1 MKKPSASKKSLST
14 AKTKPDSLSG
24 LLTEVRQLIQSA
36 RRGVATVVD
45 TFQVMTNFEIGRR
58 IVEHEQKG
66 AKRAAYGAELLK
78 ELSARL
84 TEEFGR
90 GFSRSNLQNMRSFF
104 LLWEDRV
111 PKICQQ
117 PIGKLVEA
125 EISQQPVAKSGT
137 SRIFQTVSEKSGGTA
152 KIRQQAIGKFDA
164 NEISQQ
170 AAGKLVPIKKGQ
182 SVTDQM
188 TIFQT
193 PSGKSRSPFTL
204 SWTHYLVLL
213 TIKEP
218 DERSFYE
225 IEATNAGW
233 SVPELKR
240 QKASCLYERL
250 ALSRDKAGIR
260 KLAKE
265 GQVIVRP
272 EDLLKEPLVLEFLG
286 LEEKS
291 GYSENDLEQAIIDRL
306 EHFLLELGKGFL
318 FEARQKRFTF
328 DEDHYFVDS
337 CPVRYQLR
345 QPKSETNAYLTG
357 SIFYNR
363 LLRCYVIIDLHPVR
377 YPHQSR
383 IAHRTPLSH
392 GVKLDKLTHQ
402 DLGQMQIYPVRYEH
416 ALRLCPSKPRRR
428 QFLRRLHQ
436 RSQAALW
443 RASRRQGA
451 IYQAAAACGTRILRS
466 VSNSRGRH
474 EAREIPQNRLG
485 QALHQVASRRL
496 SHGAGVNYY
505 DREVKLPEENP
516 TIGLLLC
523 KSAKKTV
530 VELTLPKD
538 ANIHAKEYQL
548 YLPTKELL
556 KQKLDEWS
564 AAASR

>member
-1 MKKPSASKKSLST
+1 MKKPSASKKSLPT
-14 AKTKPDSLSG
+14 AKAKPDSLKG

-90 GFSRSNLQNMRSFF
+90 GFSKANLEYMRRFY
-104 LLWEDRV
+104 LEWQHRV
-111 PKICQQ
+111 PQIAQQPIGQLADSEICQQ
-117 PIGKLVEA
+117 PTGKLA
-125 EISQQPVAKSGT
+125 IP
-137 SRIFQTVSEKSGGTA
+137 
-152 KIRQQAIGKFDA
+152 KIAQQAIGQSP
-164 NEISQQ
+164 ISE
-170 AAGKLVPIKKGQ
+170 KPIRK
-182 SVTDQM
+182 
-188 TIFQT
+188 
-193 PSGKSRSPFTL
+193 SPFTI

-213 TIKEP
+213 TIKDP

-286 LEEKS
+286 LEEKC
-291 GYSENDLEQAIIDRL
+291 GYSETDLEQAIIDRL

-328 DEDHYFVDS
+328 DEDHYFVDL
-337 CPVRYQLR
+337 V
-345 QPKSETNAYLTG
+345 
-357 SIFYNR
+357 FYNR
-363 LLRCYVIIDLHPVR
+363 LLRCYVIIDL
-377 YPHQSR
+377 
-383 IAHRTPLSH
+383 
-392 GVKLDKLTHQ
+392 KLDKATHQ
-402 DLGQMQIYPVRYEH
+402 DLGQMQMY
-416 ALRLCPSKPRRR
+416 
-428 QFLRRLHQ
+428 
-436 RSQAALW
+436 
-443 RASRRQGA
+443 
-451 IYQAAAACGTRILRS
+451 
-466 VSNSRGRH
+466 
-474 EAREIPQNRLG
+474 
-485 QALHQVASRRL
+485 
-496 SHGAGVNYY
+496 VNYY
-505 DREVKLPEENP
+505 DREVKLPDENP

-548 YLPTKELL
+548 YLPSKELL

-564 AAASR
+564 RAKIGR

>member
-1 MKKPSASKKSLST
+1 MKKPSVPKKATSP
-14 AKTKPDSLSG
+14 AKTKSDG
-24 LLTEVRQLIQSA
+24 LAGLVTEVRQLIQSA
-36 RRGVATVVD
+36 RRGVSTVVD

-104 LLWEDRV
+104 LLWEDRL

-125 EISQQPVAKSGT
+125 GISQLPIAKSG
-137 SRIFQTVSEKSGGTA
+137 SSKIFQTVSEKSGAA
-152 KIRQQAIGKFDA
+152 KIRQQAIGKSDA

-170 AAGKLVPIKKGQ
+170 AAGKLVPLQIGQ
-182 SVTDQM
+182 SASDQLA
-188 TIFQT
+188 I
-193 PSGKSRSPFTL
+193 SGQPIRKSPFTI

-213 TIKEP
+213 TIKDP

-260 KLAKE
+260 KLARE

-286 LEEKS
+286 LDAQAS
-291 GYSENDLEQAIIDRL
+291 YSENDLEQAIIDRL

-328 DEDHYFVDS
+328 DEDHYFVDL
-337 CPVRYQLR
+337 V
-345 QPKSETNAYLTG
+345 
-357 SIFYNR
+357 FYNR
-363 LLRCYVIIDLHPVR
+363 LLRCYVIIDL
-377 YPHQSR
+377 
-383 IAHRTPLSH
+383 
-392 GVKLDKLTHQ
+392 KLDKLTHQ
-402 DLGQMQIYPVRYEH
+402 DLGQMQMY
-416 ALRLCPSKPRRR
+416 
-428 QFLRRLHQ
+428 
-436 RSQAALW
+436 
-443 RASRRQGA
+443 
-451 IYQAAAACGTRILRS
+451 
-466 VSNSRGRH
+466 
-474 EAREIPQNRLG
+474 
-485 QALHQVASRRL
+485 
-496 SHGAGVNYY
+496 VNYY

-538 ANIHAKEYQL
+538 ANIHAKEYSL
-548 YLPTKELL
+548 YLPSKELL

-564 AAASR
+564 AAASI